1 MKLSKRMWWAVAS
14 APLLFGLS
22 GCSENNEKGV
32 KAEGTSTAPGVAT
45 TTEDALKQG
54 AALEKPDAKGAAAS
68 GYPGAGKRP

>member
-1 MKLSKRMWWAVAS
+1 MKLCKRVWGALAI
-14 APLLFGLS
+14 APLLIGLS

-32 KAEGTSTAPGVAT
+32 GKEGTTSAPGAAT

-54 AALEKPDAKGAAAS
+54 AEAKPDAKGAAAA